1 MIVEKLSR
9 SQRRLKIKPWITRGI
24 FKSIKTEPK
33 LYLTHFIH
41 GNSNKKQIFKRYANQ
56 RNRIKVAS
64 KKLFYQSTFEISK
77 CNTQLMWRTIKSLLS
92 SSSSSSLPQTL
103 KLNGSVTTD
112 PVGLLMAEGF
122 NNYYSEV
129 GALLFDKI
137 ESSKENTFKTA
148 MSKRISSSLFV
159 NPTNPAE
166 IFNIIS
172 SLKTSKSSGFDNIFS
187 FFLKSAI
194 KVLAFPLTHLFN
206 C

>member
-9 SQRRLKIKPWITRGI
+9 SQQRLKIKPWITRGI
-24 FKSIKTEPK
+24 FESIKTEPK

-41 GNSNKKQIFKRYANQ
+41 GNSNKKQILKRYANQ

-64 KKLFYQSTFEISK
+64 KKLFYQSNFEKSK
-77 CNTQLMWRTIKSLLS
+77 CISQLMWRTIKSLLS

-103 KLNGSVTTD
+103 KLDGSVTTD
-112 PVGLLMAEGF
+112 PVLMAERF

-129 GALLFDKI
+129 GALLIDKV

-148 MSKRISSSLFV
+148 MSKKISSSLFV

-172 SLKTSKSSGFDNIFS
+172 SLITSKSSGYDNIFS

-194 KVLAFPLTHLFN
+194 KVLAFPLTYLFN